1 MANDPMPPIRPPMPS
16 AASCDCTIAICC
28 GLIPMPPPGYMVAGF
43 IMGRGGATMGAE
55 FALCVAPLAGVLP
68 EEAAAFSGALD
79 GRTAKAGSGA
89 LLEDVS
95 GDAIG
100 AGAAAGC
107 DAAGCPGANCSA
119 GCAAGDCRGAGL
131 ADAGGV
137 ASRTAPAAGTVA
149 LSDALVP
156 CGFGAELAR
165 RFFRVAASMARQTFE
180 LTPCFMRSTSASVE
194 TSKSVSET
202 SMILVSVSSS
212 KWFWV

>member
-1 MANDPMPPIRPPMPS
+1 MANDPMPPMPIPMPPIRPPMPI

-28 GLIPMPPPGYMVAGF
+28 GLIPMPPPGYMAAGF
-43 IMGRGGATMGAE
+43 IMGRGEATMGAE

-107 DAAGCPGANCSA
+107 PGANCSA

-156 CGFGAELAR
+156 CGFGAELPR
-165 RFFRVAASMARQTFE
+165 RFFRVAASMAR
-180 LTPCFMRSTSASVE
+180 
-194 TSKSVSET
+194 
-202 SMILVSVSSS
+202 
-212 KWFWV
+212 